1 MGRPC
6 RRGRASGSEKPLEE
20 RHVDMRTVVVTG
32 AARGIGYGI
41 ATCFAHQGAALVIAD
56 LEQSEAERAAR
67 ELLKAGAPQAI
78 GVGCDVAQRAD
89 VEGMTERA
97 VEAFGGIDVLVNN
110 AGICPF
116 IDVMELTPEVWQRT
130 LDVNLTGAFH
140 CTQCVARHMIR
151 RGRGGRVV
159 FITSLA
165 ENVTGPAQVDY
176 GASKAGLRMTMVGF
190 ATALGKYGITC
201 NAVAPGMILTPMTAH
216 HWEKPEN
223 AAFLQQRVPAG
234 RIGTPE
240 DIGHACVFL
249 ASPGAAYINGV
260 TLRVDGGHQA
270 VCY

>member
-1 MGRPC
+1 M
-6 RRGRASGSEKPLEE
+6 
-20 RHVDMRTVVVTG
+20 DNQVVIITG
-32 AARGIGYGI
+32 AARGIGFGI
-41 ATCFAHQGAALVIAD
+41 AKCFAKKGAFIAIAD
-56 LEQSEAERAAR
+56 LDAAAAEKAAF
-67 ELLKAGAPQAI
+67 EVKSAGAADA
-78 GVGCDVAQRAD
+78 VGLRCDVAKREEVQAMMNTVIGRFS
-89 VEGMTERA
+89 R
-97 VEAFGGIDVLVNN
+97 INVLVNN

-116 IDVMELTPEVWQRT
+116 IDVMELTPETWQRT

-140 CTQCVARHMIR
+140 CSQIAAKKMIEQ
-151 RGRGGRVV
+151 GKGGRII

-190 ATALGKYGITC
+190 ATALGRHGITC
-201 NAVAPGMILTPMTAH
+201 NAVAPGMILTPMTAF

-223 AAFLQQRVPAG
+223 AAFLKTRVPVG

-240 DIGHACVFL
+240 DIGNACVFL
-249 ASPGAAYINGV
+249 ASAEAAYISGI